1 MKEWTVEFFE
11 DLQGRRPVEKWLE
24 SLTDLKREAAVAA
37 IQIILK
43 SRGIDLI
50 QTKWL
55 KPLGSGLFE
64 FRIRHSALQI
74 IQLYQ
79 MSGYEGKQIR
89 EKVLLRIFLTFHGE
103 RLIVLLGAYDKSKDT
118 SPRNQS
124 RQIALSR
131 KRLKEFKN

>member
-1 MKEWTVEFFE
+1 MTIKEWAIEFFE
-11 DLQGRRPVEKWLE
+11 DLQGRRPVEKWLK

-43 SRGIDLI
+43 TRGIDLI

-79 MSGYEGKQIR
+79 MSGYEGVQIR

-103 RLIVLLGAYDKSKDT
+103 RLIVLLGAYD
-118 SPRNQS
+118 
-124 RQIALSR
+124 
-131 KRLKEFKN
+131 